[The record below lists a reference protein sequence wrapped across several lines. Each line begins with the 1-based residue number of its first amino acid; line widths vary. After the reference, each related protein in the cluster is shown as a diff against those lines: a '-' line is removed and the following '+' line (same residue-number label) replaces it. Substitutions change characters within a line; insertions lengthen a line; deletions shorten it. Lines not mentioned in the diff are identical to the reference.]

1 MRAGYPASRITV
13 GGSKGT
19 VVGGTLGTV
28 VDVLVVVVLVVV
40 VDVVV
45 VLSVVV
51 LGTVVSGTDVVE
63 FSGPV
68 VVVTHLMPGP
78 QPQAPASEIVSAA
91 PRTVAVRMRARA
103 MRRIM
108 APTLLPPS
116 AAGPVPVVA
125 LAHRDGPVIG
135 HGVLHRRWGV
145 RGSCVAAMPCS
156 C

>member
-51 LGTVVSGTDVVE
+51 VLGTVVSGTDVVE
-63 FSGPV
+63 FFGPV
-68 VVVTHLMPGP
+68 VVVTHLTPGP
-78 QPQAPASEIVSAA
+78 QPHAPASLNDSTPA
-91 PRTVAVRMRARA
+91 TVTDVRMRARS

-108 APTLLPPS
+108 GAPYSGISSPCRSSGS
-116 AAGPVPVVA
+116 ARP
-125 LAHRDGPVIG
+125 
-135 HGVLHRRWGV
+135 
-145 RGSCVAAMPCS
+145 
-156 C
+156 